1 MRAETLFR
9 CSSVPST
16 WNVGRNSEQAGE
28 GPKER
33 KKEERR
39 KTSDRSLQREQN
51 LRKLVVGDPEGICIF
66 ACNQLCNL
74 GQKPYP
80 LWIGGWSVK

>member
-1 MRAETLFR
+1 ML
-9 CSSVPST
+9 
-16 WNVGRNSEQAGE
+16 VGTQSRQVRGQ
-28 GPKER
+28 

-39 KTSDRSLQREQN
+39 KTSGCSLQTEQN
-51 LRKLVVGDPEGICIF
+51 LKKLVVGDPEDVCIF